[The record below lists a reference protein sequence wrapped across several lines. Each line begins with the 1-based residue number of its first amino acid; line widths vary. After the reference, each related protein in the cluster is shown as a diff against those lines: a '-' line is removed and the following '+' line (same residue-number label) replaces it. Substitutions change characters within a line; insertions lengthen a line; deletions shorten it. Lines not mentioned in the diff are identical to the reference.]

1 MICDVWPTDPAEKPC
16 ASAHL
21 PLAAHV
27 GRPDAAGLAARGGD
41 AITNQPSCGPAPAWR
56 SAPSASGA
64 SANAH
69 AGCAA
74 WSVRACEQRTPRCPI
89 AVLAADLGYCTDL
102 YVVPTEP
109 ASRGPPVRF
118 VYVAINAARPPRP
131 PLRGRPGSLRDAMEI
146 FDLGHL
152 KPPRQARC
160 QPLLHQPPKRSRRRF
175 QAPVQSR
182 STSSYICAITG

>member
-1 MICDVWPTDPAEKPC
+1 MYGRPTRLK
-16 ASAHL
+16 SLAHL
-21 PLAAHV
+21 RTCRSPRMWD
-27 GRPDAAGLAARGGD
+27 GRTRPDWRRGG
-41 AITNQPSCGPAPAWR
+41 ATQSPISHHAVRPAWR
-56 SAPSASGA
+56 CPFSIARPQTRTPVVRR
-64 SANAH
+64 
-69 AGCAA
+69 CAA
-74 WSVRACEQRTPRCPI
+74 RSVRACEQRTPRCPI
-89 AVLAADLGYCTDL
+89 AVLGGPRLLRTDL